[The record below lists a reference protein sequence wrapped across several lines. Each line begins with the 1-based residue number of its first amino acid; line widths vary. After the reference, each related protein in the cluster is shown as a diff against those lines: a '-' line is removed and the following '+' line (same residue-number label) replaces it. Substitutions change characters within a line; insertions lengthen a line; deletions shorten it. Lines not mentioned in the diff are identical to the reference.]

1 MQAGTGLGRS
11 KFGDF
16 ILQKQLLA
24 LHRGDFA
31 IILVSM
37 CHLGRNGLF
46 EGRML
51 TFQLCEMRFHRHTV
65 TS

>member
-16 ILQKQLLA
+16 IFQKKLLA
-24 LHRGDFA
+24 LHRRDFR
-31 IILVSM
+31 IIMVSM

-46 EGRML
+46 EGKML